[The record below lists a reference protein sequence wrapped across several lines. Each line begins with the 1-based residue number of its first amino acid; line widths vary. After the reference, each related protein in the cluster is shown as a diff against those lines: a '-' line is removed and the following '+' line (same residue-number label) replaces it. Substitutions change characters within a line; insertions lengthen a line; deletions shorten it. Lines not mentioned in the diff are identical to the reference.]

1 MQFNRLARAA
11 TLGALALALT
21 TAACSDS
28 NDVEELNLVET
39 AEAAGFTT
47 LLAAVEAAGLTETL
61 ANEGPFTVFA
71 PTNDAFAQIPEDD
84 LNALLADTE
93 ALTEVLLYHLL
104 DGEVPAETVV
114 TLTSATTLQGS
125 NVAISVGGGV
135 AVNDANVTVTNVFA
149 SNGVIH
155 VIDKVLIPPQ

>member
-71 PTNDAFAQIPEDD
+71 PTNDAFAQIPKDD

>member
-47 LLAAVEAAGLTETL
+47 LLAAVDAAGLTETL